1 MDAFKAKYFLHLF
14 LGCYRKNGSKCDPAF
29 LKEMRGKLEKWDAA
43 RGSQPAPPTPRKRT
57 ESTAAAVERTV
68 RTTPAPAPLT
78 KLKTPAHQTIVY
90 KPLPRMLPVGP
101 IHAAPAAVVP
111 ARPAAATGTPA
122 PRKPAP
128 HIPAPRTPAPRTP
141 APAPPAPASAPAPA
155 ARAPA
160 PAPRALAPPPHIVTL
175 KPPQSP

>member
-1 MDAFKAKYFLHLF
+1 MDAFKVKYFLHVF

-29 LKEMRGKLEKWDAA
+29 LKEMKGKLEKWDAA
-43 RGSQPAPPTPRKRT
+43 RGSQPAPPTPRKRA

-78 KLKTPAHQTIVY
+78 KLKTPAHKTIVY

-111 ARPAAATGTPA
+111 ARPAAATGKPG
-122 PRKPAP
+122 PR
-128 HIPAPRTPAPRTP
+128 IPAPRTPAPRTP
-141 APAPPAPASAPAPA
+141 TPAPPAPVSAPA
-155 ARAPA
+155 ARTPA
-160 PAPRALAPPPHIVTL
+160 PAPRALAPPPHIATL
-175 KPPQSP
+175 KPPQSPP